1 MKTQEEI
8 KSLVDAAKT
17 LTKELVNATIYSDD
31 RVLMAMLLMP
41 LLPALDDFM
50 DTLKAETQKMQTS
63 IEEKPV
69 EDPLDK
75 IIRQI
80 KSDGTLS

>member
-8 KSLVDAAKT
+8 RSLVEATKT
-17 LTKELVNATIYSDD
+17 LTKELIKATINPDD
-31 RVLMAMLLMP
+31 RMLIGILLMP

-50 DTLKAETQKMQTS
+50 DALKAETQAMETS
-63 IEEKPV
+63 IK

-75 IIRQI
+75 ILRQI

>member
-17 LTKELVNATIYSDD
+17 LTKELVNATINPDD
-31 RVLMAMLLMP
+31 RMLMGILLMP

-50 DTLKAETQKMQTS
+50 DALKAETQAMEASVK
-63 IEEKPV
+63 

-75 IIRQI
+75 ILHQI
-80 KSDGTLS
+80 KSNETLS

>member
-8 KSLVDAAKT
+8 RSLIEAAKT
-17 LTKELVNATIYSDD
+17 LTKELVNATVNPDD
-31 RVLMAMLLMP
+31 RVIMAMLLMP

-50 DTLKAETQKMQTS
+50 DVIKAETQRMETS
-63 IEEKPV
+63 VK

-75 IIRQI
+75 ILRQI

>member
-8 KSLVDAAKT
+8 KSLIDAAKT
-17 LTKELVNATIYSDD
+17 LTKELVNATINPDD
-31 RVLMAMLLMP
+31 RVFMGILLMP

-50 DTLKAETQKMQTS
+50 DALKAETQAMETS
-63 IEEKPV
+63 VK

-75 IIRQI
+75 ILRQI
-80 KSDGTLS
+80 KPDGTLS

>member
-8 KSLVDAAKT
+8 KSLIDAAKT
-17 LTKELVNATIYSDD
+17 LTKELVNATINPDD
-31 RVLMAMLLMP
+31 RVLMGILLMP

-50 DTLKAETQKMQTS
+50 DALKAETQKMETS
-63 IEEKPV
+63 VK

-75 IIRQI
+75 ILRQI

>member
-8 KSLVDAAKT
+8 RSLVEVTKT
-17 LTKELVNATIYSDD
+17 LTRELINATINPDD
-31 RVLMAMLLMP
+31 RMLIGILLMP

-50 DTLKAETQKMQTS
+50 DALKAETQAMETS
-63 IEEKPV
+63 VK

-75 IIRQI
+75 ILRQI

>member
-8 KSLVDAAKT
+8 KSLIDAAKT
-17 LTKELVNATIYSDD
+17 LTKELVNATINPDD
-31 RVLMAMLLMP
+31 RMLMGILLMP

-50 DTLKAETQKMQTS
+50 DALKAETQAMKS
-63 IEEKPV
+63 SVK

-75 IIRQI
+75 ILRQI
-80 KSDGTLS
+80 KSNETLS

>member
-8 KSLVDAAKT
+8 RSLVEATKT
-17 LTKELVNATIYSDD
+17 LTKELINATINPDD
-31 RVLMAMLLMP
+31 RMLIGILLMP

-50 DTLKAETQKMQTS
+50 DALKAETQAMETS
-63 IEEKPV
+63 VK

-75 IIRQI
+75 ILRQI
-80 KSDGTLS
+80 KPDGTLS

>member
-8 KSLVDAAKT
+8 KSLMNAAKT
-17 LTKELVNATIYSDD
+17 LTKELINATVNPDD
-31 RVLMAMLLMP
+31 RVLMGILLIP

-50 DTLKAETQKMQTS
+50 DALKAETRAMETS
-63 IEEKPV
+63 VK

-75 IIRQI
+75 ILRQI
-80 KSDGTLS
+80 KSDGTLN

>member
-17 LTKELVNATIYSDD
+17 LTKELVNATINPDD
-31 RVLMAMLLMP
+31 RVLMGILLMP

-50 DTLKAETQKMQTS
+50 NALKTETQAMEASVK
-63 IEEKPV
+63 

-75 IIRQI
+75 ILRQI
-80 KSDGTLS
+80 KPDGTLS

>member
-17 LTKELVNATIYSDD
+17 LTKELVNATINPDD
-31 RVLMAMLLMP
+31 RMLMGILLMP

-50 DTLKAETQKMQTS
+50 NALKAETQEMKAS
-63 IEEKPV
+63 VK

-75 IIRQI
+75 ILHQI
-80 KSDGTLS
+80 KLNETLS

>member
-8 KSLVDAAKT
+8 KSLMDAAKT
-17 LTKELVNATIYSDD
+17 LTKELINATVNPDD
-31 RVLMAMLLMP
+31 RVLMGMLLIP

-50 DTLKAETQKMQTS
+50 DALKAETRAMETS
-63 IEEKPV
+63 IK

-75 IIRQI
+75 ILHQI

>member
-8 KSLVDAAKT
+8 RNLIEAAKT
-17 LTKELVNATIYSDD
+17 LTKELVNATINPDD
-31 RVLMAMLLMP
+31 RVIMGMVLLP

-50 DTLKAETQKMQTS
+50 DAIKEETQKMQAS
-63 IEEKPV
+63 VK

-75 IIRQI
+75 ILRQI

>member
-8 KSLVDAAKT
+8 KSLMDAAKT
-17 LTKELVNATIYSDD
+17 LTKELVNATFNSDD
-31 RVLMAMLLMP
+31 RVFMAMLLIP

-50 DTLKAETQKMQTS
+50 DALKVETQKMETS
-63 IEEKPV
+63 VK

-75 IIRQI
+75 ILRQI

>member
-8 KSLVDAAKT
+8 KSLMDAAKT
-17 LTKELVNATIYSDD
+17 LTKELINATVNPDD
-31 RVLMAMLLMP
+31 RVLMGMLLIP

-50 DTLKAETQKMQTS
+50 DALKAETRAMETS
-63 IEEKPV
+63 VK

-75 IIRQI
+75 ILCQI
-80 KSDGTLS
+80 KPDGTLS

>member
-8 KSLVDAAKT
+8 RSLLEAIKT
-17 LTKELVNATIYSDD
+17 LTKELVNATINSED
-31 RVLMAMLLMP
+31 RLLTAMLLVP

-50 DTLKAETQKMQTS
+50 DALKAETQAMETS
-63 IEEKPV
+63 VK

-75 IIRQI
+75 ILRQI
-80 KSDGTLS
+80 KSNETLS

>member
-8 KSLVDAAKT
+8 RSLTEAIKT
-17 LTKELVNATIYSDD
+17 LTKELVNATINSED
-31 RVLMAMLLMP
+31 RLLTAMLLVP

-50 DTLKAETQKMQTS
+50 DALKAETQAMETS
-63 IEEKPV
+63 VK

-75 IIRQI
+75 ILRQI
-80 KSDGTLS
+80 KSNETLS

>member
-8 KSLVDAAKT
+8 KSLIDAAKT
-17 LTKELVNATIYSDD
+17 LTKELVNATINPDD
-31 RVLMAMLLMP
+31 RALVGILLMP

-50 DTLKAETQKMQTS
+50 DALKAETQAMEASVK
-63 IEEKPV
+63 

-75 IIRQI
+75 ILRQI
-80 KSDGTLS
+80 KSNETLS

>member
-17 LTKELVNATIYSDD
+17 LTKELVNATINPDD
-31 RVLMAMLLMP
+31 RTLMGILLMP

-50 DTLKAETQKMQTS
+50 DALKAETQE
-63 IEEKPV
+63 IEASVK

-75 IIRQI
+75 ILRQI
-80 KSDGTLS
+80 KSNETLS

>member
-8 KSLVDAAKT
+8 KSLIDAAKT
-17 LTKELVNATIYSDD
+17 LTKELVNATINPDD
-31 RVLMAMLLMP
+31 RVLIGILLMP

-50 DTLKAETQKMQTS
+50 DALKAETQAMETS
-63 IEEKPV
+63 VK

-75 IIRQI
+75 ILHQI
-80 KSDGTLS
+80 KSNETLS

>member
-8 KSLVDAAKT
+8 RSLVEATKT
-17 LTKELVNATIYSDD
+17 LTKELIDATINPDD
-31 RVLMAMLLMP
+31 RMLIGILLMP

-50 DTLKAETQKMQTS
+50 DALKAETQAKEAS
-63 IEEKPV
+63 IK
-69 EDPLDK
+69 EDPFDK
-75 IIRQI
+75 ILHQI

>member
-17 LTKELVNATIYSDD
+17 LTKELVNATINPDD
-31 RVLMAMLLMP
+31 RMLMGILLMP

-50 DTLKAETQKMQTS
+50 DALKAETQEMEASVK
-63 IEEKPV
+63 

-75 IIRQI
+75 ILRQI
-80 KSDGTLS
+80 KPDGTLS

>member
-8 KSLVDAAKT
+8 RSLIEAAKT
-17 LTKELVNATIYSDD
+17 LTKELVNATISPDD
-31 RVLMAMLLMP
+31 RMLMGILLMP

-50 DTLKAETQKMQTS
+50 DALKAETQAMKAS
-63 IEEKPV
+63 VK

-75 IIRQI
+75 ILRQI
-80 KSDGTLS
+80 KSNETLS

>member
-8 KSLVDAAKT
+8 KSLIDAAKT
-17 LTKELVNATIYSDD
+17 LTKELVNATINPDD
-31 RVLMAMLLMP
+31 RALVGILLMP

-50 DTLKAETQKMQTS
+50 DALKAETQAMEASVK
-63 IEEKPV
+63 

-75 IIRQI
+75 ILRQI
-80 KSDGTLS
+80 KPDGTLS

>member
-17 LTKELVNATIYSDD
+17 LTKELVNATINPDD
-31 RVLMAMLLMP
+31 RMLMGILLMP

-50 DTLKAETQKMQTS
+50 DALKAETQEMETS
-63 IEEKPV
+63 VK

-75 IIRQI
+75 ILRQI
-80 KSDGTLS
+80 KSNETLS

>member
-8 KSLVDAAKT
+8 RSLVEATKT
-17 LTKELVNATIYSDD
+17 LTKELINATINPDD
-31 RVLMAMLLMP
+31 RMLIGILLMP

-50 DTLKAETQKMQTS
+50 DALKAETRAMETS
-63 IEEKPV
+63 VK

-75 IIRQI
+75 ILRQI

>member
-8 KSLVDAAKT
+8 RSLTEAKKT
-17 LTKELVNATIYSDD
+17 LTKELVDATINSED
-31 RVLMAMLLMP
+31 RLLTAILLVP

-50 DTLKAETQKMQTS
+50 DALKAETQAMETS
-63 IEEKPV
+63 VK

-75 IIRQI
+75 ILRQI
-80 KSDGTLS
+80 KSNETLS

>member
-8 KSLVDAAKT
+8 RSLVEATKT
-17 LTKELVNATIYSDD
+17 LTKELIDATINPDD
-31 RVLMAMLLMP
+31 RMLIGILLMP

-50 DTLKAETQKMQTS
+50 DALKAETQAMETS
-63 IEEKPV
+63 IK

-75 IIRQI
+75 ILRQI
-80 KSDGTLS
+80 KPDGTLS

>member
-8 KSLVDAAKT
+8 KSLIDAAKT
-17 LTKELVNATIYSDD
+17 LTKELVNATINPDD
-31 RVLMAMLLMP
+31 RTLMGILLMP

-50 DTLKAETQKMQTS
+50 DALKAETQAMEASVK
-63 IEEKPV
+63 

-75 IIRQI
+75 ILSQI
-80 KSDGTLS
+80 KPDGTLS

>member
-8 KSLVDAAKT
+8 RSLVEATKT
-17 LTKELVNATIYSDD
+17 LTRELTSAIVNSED
-31 RVLMAMLLMP
+31 RLLIAMLLMP

-50 DTLKAETQKMQTS
+50 DALKAETQV
-63 IEEKPV
+63 IEASVK

-75 IIRQI
+75 ILRQI
-80 KSDGTLS
+80 KPDGTFS

>member
-8 KSLVDAAKT
+8 KSLMDAAKT
-17 LTKELVNATIYSDD
+17 LTKELVNATFNSDD
-31 RVLMAMLLMP
+31 RVLMAMLLIP

-50 DTLKAETQKMQTS
+50 DALKAETQAMEASVK
-63 IEEKPV
+63 

-75 IIRQI
+75 ILHQI

>member
-8 KSLVDAAKT
+8 KSLMNAAKT
-17 LTKELVNATIYSDD
+17 LTKELINATVNPDD
-31 RVLMAMLLMP
+31 RMLIAMLLIP

-50 DTLKAETQKMQTS
+50 DALKAETRAMETS
-63 IEEKPV
+63 VK

-75 IIRQI
+75 ILRQI
-80 KSDGTLS
+80 KPDGTLS

>member
-8 KSLVDAAKT
+8 KSLMDAAKT
-17 LTKELVNATIYSDD
+17 LTKELINATVNPDD
-31 RVLMAMLLMP
+31 RVLMGMLLIP

-50 DTLKAETQKMQTS
+50 DALKAETRAMETS
-63 IEEKPV
+63 IK

-75 IIRQI
+75 ILHQI
-80 KSDGTLS
+80 KSDGALS

>member
-8 KSLVDAAKT
+8 RSLVDATKT
-17 LTKELVNATIYSDD
+17 LTKELINATVNPDD
-31 RVLMAMLLMP
+31 RTLVGILLMP

-50 DTLKAETQKMQTS
+50 DALKAETQEMEASVK
-63 IEEKPV
+63 

-75 IIRQI
+75 ILYQI
-80 KSDGTLS
+80 KPDGTLS